1 MQKGAGAGAA
11 PPNATHGK
19 GTSFQGRLIGLVIV
33 TMFRLP
39 RLLPW
44 RARLAAADFLMAWI
58 FAPIAGYRARIRAN
72 LALARPDLGE
82 AEIRRLCRRV
92 PGNVGRFITEVT
104 SVDDFRARVS
114 PLPMTGMGVD
124 TLLTALDDK
133 RPVIMVSGHFG
144 NFDAVRVALTH
155 RGYAIGALYRPHDDP
170 YVDAHYT
177 AMLSGIAE
185 PIFPKGR
192 RGLGA
197 MLKFLRQGNA
207 LAILVDQHVKD
218 GAPLTFFGQPAA
230 TTLSAAEMALKYDAL
245 LVPAYGIRRGD
256 SFDVVIEDPIPKG
269 TAAEMMQAVN
279 DSLEGRIRTD
289 MDQWLWIHRRWK
301 LAGG

>member
-1 MQKGAGAGAA
+1 MQKGAGAHAA
-11 PPNATHGK
+11 PPTAAEVK
-19 GTSFQGRLIGLVIV
+19 GTSIQGRLTGLVIV

-44 RARLAAADFLMAWI
+44 RARLATADFLMAWV
-58 FAPIAGYRARIRAN
+58 FAPLAGYRARIRAN
-72 LALARPDLGE
+72 LALARPDIPE
-82 AEIRRLCRRV
+82 REIRRLCRRV

-114 PLPMTGMGVD
+114 PLPMTGDGVE
-124 TLLTALDDK
+124 TLLGALDEK

-170 YVDAHYT
+170 YVDSHYT

-218 GAPLTFFGQPAA
+218 GAALTFFGQPAA

-245 LVPAYGIRRGD
+245 LVPAFGIRRGE
-256 SFDVVIEDPIPKG
+256 SFDVVIEQPIPQG
-269 TAAEMMQAVN
+269 TPEEMMQAVN
-279 DSLEGRIRTD
+279 DSLEARIRTD

>member
-1 MQKGAGAGAA
+1 MQTGAGAA
-11 PPNATHGK
+11 SPATSPGK
-19 GTSFQGRLIGLVIV
+19 VTGVQSLLTGLVIV
-33 TMFRLP
+33 AMFRLP

-44 RARLAAADFLMAWI
+44 RLRLATADFLMAWI
-58 FAPIAGYRARIRAN
+58 FAPLAGYRSRIQAN
-72 LALARPDLGE
+72 LALARPDLDE
-82 AEIRRLCRRV
+82 TEIRRLCRRV

-114 PLPMTGMGVD
+114 PLPMTGDGVEI
-124 TLLTALDDK
+124 LFGALDAK

-155 RGYAIGALYRPHDDP
+155 RGYSIGALYRPHDDP

-218 GAPLTFFGQPAA
+218 GAPLTFFGKPAA

-245 LVPAYGIRRGD
+245 LVPAYGVRRGD
-256 SFDVVIEDPIPKG
+256 SFDVIIEPPIPPG
-269 TAAEMMQAVN
+269 PPDQMMQAVN
-279 DSLEGRIRTD
+279 DSLEARIRAD

>member
-1 MQKGAGAGAA
+1 MQKGAGADAA
-11 PPNATHGK
+11 PPNAANGK
-19 GTSFQGRLIGLVIV
+19 GPSFQSRLTGLVIV
-33 TMFRLP
+33 AMFRLP
-39 RLLPW
+39 RVLPW
-44 RARLAAADFLMAWI
+44 RARLATADFLMAWI
-58 FAPIAGYRARIRAN
+58 FAPLAGYRERIRAN
-72 LALARPDLGE
+72 LALARPDLDE
-82 AEIRRLCRRV
+82 TEIRRLCRRV

-104 SVDDFRARVS
+104 SVEDFRARVS
-114 PLPMTGMGVD
+114 ALPMTGEGVE
-124 TLLTALDDK
+124 TLLEALNEK

-245 LVPAYGIRRGD
+245 LMPAYGIRRGD
-256 SFDVVIEDPIPKG
+256 SFDVVIEPPIPTG
-269 TAAEMMQAVN
+269 TPDKMMQSVN
-279 DSLEGRIRTD
+279 DSLEARIRAD

>member
-1 MQKGAGAGAA
+1 MQKGAGAGAVPSDA
-11 PPNATHGK
+11 AAGKAT
-19 GTSFQGRLIGLVIV
+19 SIQGRLTGMIIV
-33 TMFRLP
+33 AMFRVP

-44 RARLAAADFLMAWI
+44 RARLATADFLMAWV
-58 FAPIAGYRARIRAN
+58 FAPLAGYRERIRAN
-72 LALARPDLGE
+72 LALVRPDLE
-82 AEIRRLCRRV
+82 ETEIRRLCRRV

-104 SVDDFRARVS
+104 SVEDFRARVS
-114 PLPMTGMGVD
+114 PLPMTGEGVEA
-124 TLLTALDDK
+124 LLAALDEK

-155 RGYAIGALYRPHDDP
+155 RGYSIGALYRPHDDP

-218 GAPLTFFGQPAA
+218 GAPLTFFGAPAA
-230 TTLSAAEMALKYDAL
+230 TTLSAAEMALKYNAL

-256 SFDVVIEDPIPKG
+256 SFDVIIEPAIPTG
-269 TAAEMMQAVN
+269 TPEEMMQAVN
-279 DSLEGRIRTD
+279 NSLEARIRAD

>member
-1 MQKGAGAGAA
+1 MPTAKPATAQPKAGAVA
-11 PPNATHGK
+11 PT
-19 GTSFQGRLIGLVIV
+19 TWRGRLTGMVIV

-44 RARLAAADFLMAWI
+44 RARLALADFLMAYL
-58 FAPIAGYRARIRAN
+58 FAPLAGYRRRIRAN
-72 LALARPDLGE
+72 LAHVLPDLPE
-82 AEIRRLCRRV
+82 PEIRRLCRRV
-92 PGNVGRFITEVT
+92 PGNTARFITEVT
-104 SVDDFRARVS
+104 SVKDFRARVS
-114 PLPMTGMGVD
+114 PVPMTGPGVD
-124 TLLTALDDK
+124 TLRAALDAK

-155 RGYAIGALYRPHDDP
+155 RGYSIGALYRPHDDP

-197 MLKFLRQGNA
+197 MLKFLRKGNA

-218 GAPLTFFGQPAA
+218 GAPLTFFGKPAA
-230 TTLSAAEMALKYDAL
+230 TTLSAAEMALKYNAL
-245 LVPAYGIRRGD
+245 LVPAYGIRRKDG
-256 SFDVVIEDPIPKG
+256 FDVIIEEPIAEASPE
-269 TAAEMMQAVN
+269 EMMQAVN
-279 DSLEGRIRTD
+279 DSLEARIRAD

-301 LAGG
+301 LSGG

>member
-1 MQKGAGAGAA
+1 MQKGASAGTVSTDAA
-11 PPNATHGK
+11 AGK
-19 GTSFQGRLIGLVIV
+19 TTSTQSRLTGMIIV
-33 TMFRLP
+33 AMFRVP

-44 RARLAAADFLMAWI
+44 RARLAIADFLMAWV
-58 FAPIAGYRARIRAN
+58 FAPLAGYRERIRAN
-72 LALARPDLGE
+72 LALVRPDLQKT
-82 AEIRRLCRRV
+82 EIRRLCRRV

-114 PLPMTGMGVD
+114 PLPMTGEGVEA
-124 TLLTALDDK
+124 LLAALDEK

-155 RGYAIGALYRPHDDP
+155 RGYSIGALYRPHDDP

-207 LAILVDQHVKD
+207 LAILVDQHVND
-218 GAPLTFFGQPAA
+218 GAQLTFFGTPAA
-230 TTLSAAEMALKYDAL
+230 TTLSAAEMALKYNAL

-256 SFDVVIEDPIPKG
+256 SFDVIIEPAIPTG
-269 TAAEMMQAVN
+269 TPEEMMQAVN
-279 DSLEGRIRTD
+279 DSLEARIRAD

>member
-1 MQKGAGAGAA
+1 MAQQAA
-11 PPNATHGK
+11 QAEKAPT
-19 GTSFQGRLIGLVIV
+19 FWGRVTGVIIV
-33 TMFRLP
+33 GMFRLP
-39 RLLPW
+39 RILPW
-44 RARLAAADFLMAWI
+44 NARLAVADFLMSWV
-58 FAPIAGYRARIRAN
+58 FAPLAGYRQRIRNN
-72 LALARPDLGE
+72 LALVRPDLPPE
-82 AEIRRLCRRV
+82 EVARLCRRI

-114 PLPMTGMGVD
+114 PSPMTGPGVD
-124 TLLTALDDK
+124 ALLAALDAK
-133 RPVIMVSGHFG
+133 RPVVMVSGHFG

-218 GAPLTFFGQPAA
+218 GAPLTFFGKPAA
-230 TTLSAAEMALKYDAL
+230 TTLSAAEMALKYKAP
-245 LVPAYGIRRGD
+245 LVPAYGIRRGK
-256 SFDVVIEDPIPKG
+256 SFDVIIEDEIPPTTPK
-269 TAAEMMQAVN
+269 EMMQAVN
-279 DSLEGRIRTD
+279 DSLEARIRAD

-301 LAGG
+301 LSGG